1 MSSTK
6 VSRQIA
12 FGNQLVKLAAACLV
26 LLLGRTAS
34 AANSP
39 VHTDP
44 LNYDP
49 LVRDAYEHFYNLDY
63 EGAMSRFE
71 QVRSAHPDDPITTA
85 YLLNC
90 LLFRELYRLDLLDTT
105 FYAND
110 GFLSGKHTV
119 VEDPKVRDQINEL
132 ADKAIQQADAE
143 YSAHP
148 DDLNALFVRGWARA
162 LKATYEAW
170 VEREYVSGL
179 RLAFQAHSD
188 HQHLL
193 DKDPTMLTPSWLSVC
208 ISTLSE
214 VCLSALRW

>member
-12 FGNQLVKLAAACLV
+12 FANQLVKLAAACLV
-26 LLLGRTAS
+26 LLLSNIAS
-34 AANSP
+34 AATSP

-49 LVRDAYEHFYNLDY
+49 LVKDAYEHFYNLDY

-132 ADKAIQQADAE
+132 ADKAIQQADCR
-143 YSAHP
+143 
-148 DDLNALFVRGWARA
+148 V
-162 LKATYEAW
+162 
-170 VEREYVSGL
+170 L
-179 RLAFQAHSD
+179 RRI
-188 HQHLL
+188 
-193 DKDPTMLTPSWLSVC
+193 PT
-208 ISTLSE
+208 I
-214 VCLSALRW
+214 